1 MKIAYFGLD
10 ACGTMPGLGKNVLV
24 IAATNKTE
32 RRFASY
38 K

>member
-1 MKIAYFGLD
+1 MKITYFGLE
-10 ACGTMPGLGKNVLV
+10 AYGTTPGLGKNILV
-24 IAATNKTE
+24 IEATNKTE